1 MSKNKVISL
10 FDYSGVFVK
19 PWLDDGYECWIIDSQ
34 HPASYGTGGITKEG
48 NLYRVNFDLSKP
60 WLLPFDRSEVAF
72 VAAFPSC
79 DHLAVSGSRWLKGK
93 GLRLL
98 SKSIELFAT
107 AAEMCEWIGA
117 PYLIENP
124 VSTISTYWRKPDHVF
139 SPELFTGYCAD
150 DNYTK
155 KTCLWTGNGFAMPK
169 EFRDESLGEP
179 DDRIHKCA
187 PGDDR
192 KNFRGKT
199 PLGFAVAVHAANTVH
214 KQEVMVA

>member
-1 MSKNKVISL
+1 MSKNKVLSL

-19 PWLDDGYECWIIDSQ
+19 PWLDDGYECWIVDKQ
-34 HPASYGTGGITKEG
+34 HKPNYSNCGITQEG
-48 NLYRVNFDLSKP
+48 NLFKVNFDLRKP

-72 VAAFPSC
+72 VSAFPSC
-79 DHLAVSGSRWLKGK
+79 DHLAVSGSRWLRGK

-98 SKSIELFAT
+98 AESIEMFAT

-124 VSTISTYWRKPDHVF
+124 VSTISTYWRKPDHIF
-139 SPELFTGYCAD
+139 SPEWFTGYCSE

-155 KTCLWTGNGFAMPK
+155 KTCLWTGNGFVMPD
-169 EFRDESLGEP
+169 EFRDISLGLP
-179 DDRIHKCA
+179 DDRIHKCS

-192 KNFRGKT
+192 KNFRSKT
-199 PLGFAVAVHAANTVH
+199 PLGFAIAVHKANTCQN
-214 KQEVMVA
+214 KNIVAA